1 MVFCKRV
8 PYSLKWNATG
18 RADQG
23 WIGESSPLLTELSEL
38 SANASKVEIN
48 MIPVY
53 DSARR
58 QGMKYGII
66 HKDFKRAEEYVVR
79 KAKKISEEYM

>member
-1 MVFCKRV
+1 MFYNILEK
-8 PYSLKWNATG
+8 
-18 RADQG
+18 
-23 WIGESSPLLTELSEL
+23 
-38 SANASKVEIN
+38 N

-58 QGMKYGII
+58 QGGMKYGII
-66 HKDFKRAEEYVVR
+66 HKNFKRAEEYVVR